1 MFYEKHCA
9 KIISDMTQ
17 VVVAVGLV
25 SILANFVRIS
35 ANDPDFLLSEAFWL
49 RSALL
54 VLTILFTAYHLLAY
68 AADAVTQQ
76 GDSGWARHSRGP
88 NSIILLFLVDLM
100 ALAAM
105 GAMYGILSV
114 GSVRPEIGF
123 TIDWS
128 TLAWLSGLAAGWHF
142 AVAVWH
148 VIAGSRATAWLS
160 HLGFSLLQ
168 AALCAA
174 ALLSGTTGAFGFAGT
189 LGHWG
194 WVVLFAATIAA
205 LYFLRGRKLLRH
217 ALQSEEP
224 APAE

>member
-35 ANDPDFLLSEAFWL
+35 SNDPDFLLSEAFWL
-49 RSALL
+49 RSVLL

-68 AADAVTQQ
+68 AADAVTQN

-88 NSIILLFLVDLM
+88 TNIILLFLIDLM

-114 GSVRPEIGF
+114 GSARTESGF

-128 TLAWLSGLAAGWHF
+128 TLAWLSGLAASWHF
-142 AVAVWH
+142 AIALWH
-148 VIAGSRATAWLS
+148 VIAGSKATAWLS
-160 HLGFSLLQ
+160 HLGFCLLQ
-168 AALCAA
+168 GALFAS
-174 ALLSGTTGAFGFAGT
+174 ALVCGTVGAFGVSGT
-189 LGHWG
+189 LAQWG
-194 WVVLFAATIAA
+194 WIALFAAVIGV
-205 LYFLRGRKLLRH
+205 LYFQRGRKLLRQ
-217 ALQSEEP
+217 ALEADEP
-224 APAE
+224 VQAE

>member
-1 MFYEKHCA
+1 
-9 KIISDMTQ
+9 MTQ

-49 RSALL
+49 RSVLL

-68 AADAVTQQ
+68 AADAVTQH

-88 NSIILLFLVDLM
+88 TSIILLFLVDLM

-114 GSVRPEIGF
+114 GSARTETGF

-142 AVAVWH
+142 AIAVWH
-148 VIAGSRATAWLS
+148 VIAGSKPTAWLS

-168 AALCAA
+168 GALFTS
-174 ALLSGTTGAFGFAGT
+174 ALLCGAMGAFGVTGT
-189 LGHWG
+189 LAQWG
-194 WVVLFAATIAA
+194 WVGLFATVIAA
-205 LYFLRGRKLLRH
+205 LYFVRGRKLLRQ
-217 ALQSEEP
+217 ALQTDEP
-224 APAE
+224 VQAQ